1 MDEMYFTH
9 LLCYPVRPLS
19 ANNGTTVL
27 LLPEEIT
34 VTASAHRGDSFALQD
49 QSMPGTFRLEDNMG
63 CGECLHV
70 LGLACLEELGR
81 SMVFTF
87 RL

>member
-1 MDEMYFTH
+1 MAQRSSFY
-9 LLCYPVRPLS
+9 
-19 ANNGTTVL
+19 
-27 LLPEEIT
+27 PEEIT

-70 LGLACLEELGR
+70 LGLACVEELRPQHGLHLQTLICR
-81 SMVFTF
+81 EHCHWVF
-87 RL
+87 